1 MFDIDIERLMDLL
14 NEESDAYFD
23 YCHKRNK
30 LYDGN
35 FDAWAERKENLEY
48 ARQRCD
54 RAEDAVQAVA
64 EIFRLNKDQ
73 VKRLYIAGRAIKN
86 GASVQNGRNSFLM
99 KCKNRL
105 NILSLAI
112 SPLRLLAVNIA
123 GDGRKDIKEE
133 MTP

>member
-73 VKRLYIAGRAIKN
+73 VKRLYIAGRAIKKWRIRTEWAQFLSDEMQKQIKYFIF
-86 GASVQNGRNSFLM
+86 GDLPAPSLSCKYCGRW
-99 KCKNRL
+99 
-105 NILSLAI
+105 
-112 SPLRLLAVNIA
+112 
-123 GDGRKDIKEE
+123 KEGY
-133 MTP
+133 